1 VARPRDYGCE
11 QQHPTAAPI
20 EGADVATPDPYQ
32 HWSGAPKHWVHV
44 PAQRNGPPGPDQLD
58 AAAGSPSGEHGRV
71 PRAGW
76 TVAAIALA
84 VAVAAFVLI
93 GTGSAMTS
101 GDAPPQGQTNGTLLR

>member
-1 VARPRDYGCE
+1 M
-11 QQHPTAAPI
+11 AAPT

-44 PAQRNGPPGPDQLD
+44 PAQRSGPPGPDELD
-58 AAAGSPSGEHGRV
+58 AAVSTRGERGRV
-71 PRAGW
+71 PREGW

-93 GTGSAMTS
+93 GTGSTVT
-101 GDAPPQGQTNGTLLR
+101 GDEPPSPQGTPGAVIR

>member
-1 VARPRDYGCE
+1 
-11 QQHPTAAPI
+11 
-20 EGADVATPDPYQ
+20 VATPDPYQ

-44 PAQRNGPPGPDQLD
+44 PAQRKSSPGPEELD
-58 AAAGSPSGEHGRV
+58 AAGSLGDEHGRA

-93 GTGSAMTS
+93 GTGSAVT
-101 GDAPPQGQTNGTLLR
+101 GQEAPPPQGTPGTVLR

>member
-11 QQHPTAAPI
+11 WQHPTGAPR

-44 PAQRNGPPGPDQLD
+44 PAQRDCSPGPDQLD
-58 AAAGSPSGEHGRV
+58 AAAGGPGGEHGRAS
-71 PRAGW
+71 RGGW

-93 GTGSAMTS
+93 GTGSAVTSHDPPPARGTS
-101 GDAPPQGQTNGTLLR
+101 GMTLR